1 MFAFFLSK
9 KKKNTTLQGYAWD
22 LKKEIDTIVL
32 QHSAFHARSAELL
45 LMLYTLSRYG
55 MIYG

>member
-9 KKKNTTLQGYAWD
+9 KQNKTLQGYAWD
-22 LKKEIDTIVL
+22 LKKEINTIIL
-32 QHSAFHARSAELL
+32 QHSTFHARSAELL
-45 LMLYTLSRYG
+45 LMLYTLFRYG